1 MAEEQIIL
9 EFVGQSNGLKE
20 FLDGLEQGITEEVQA
35 IQKANKEFQTQ
46 DKSVKTLTTDVDKLG
61 KSFNDL
67 AKGIS
72 GGAMKQGAENLSNVT
87 TNINKATGETTKLT
101 TQLRALREQLGRL
114 DEGSAEFQKLSV
126 EAAKLEDKIGDVS
139 QRVRTLA
146 SDTFV
151 IDALVDTARAAAG
164 AFSIAQ
170 GAAALFGDENED
182 LQKALLKVNA
192 SLAILNGLQEAS
204 AFITGQSAGKLAIL
218 NGVQKVYTFVTNG
231 ATLATRAL
239 NAALVASVGG
249 AIIAGLAAIV
259 VYWKDIAAWIGI
271 AKKEQDDLNESTED
285 YLQKLNRGSDLVR
298 ARMNLSQRST
308 ADLRNELQRLNEE
321 LEKIPREGLTLIV
334 NGQKI
339 QQDMTVARKI
349 ILDEIDKINAE
360 LEKRAQKTR
369 EKITENITELDKIS
383 GEQLPEIEVR
393 IKPVIDEETQKK
405 IDIFEEEIRQRQ
417 IDAEKN
423 KQQIIKD
430 TAIQSAEETF
440 SAIFDITQ
448 QRRQDELNEQL
459 NSLNK
464 RREAE
469 LSNKEL
475 TEQQRA
481 AINAKYAQQERE
493 LKIKAFN
500 QEKQA
505 KIAEA
510 LINGALAIT
519 QAIAT
524 IPKVIPGT
532 LIPNPQFP
540 ATLALIG
547 IATAAQVARIASTRP
562 PAFKK
567 GTKGAPGG
575 MALVGEE
582 GAELVHLPRGAK
594 VIPHAETMKVLNGHP
609 DTNDIL
615 SRFNIPFASPKIG
628 ALKESFAGFDYER
641 FEKILQKNRPQ
652 SQVIFDKQ
660 GIITI
665 VNDEGS
671 RRTYLGQRYSAR

>member
-139 QRVRTLA
+139 QRVRALS
-146 SDTFV
+146 SDTFA

-393 IKPVIDEETQKK
+393 IKPVIDEETQEA
-405 IDIFEEEIRQRQ
+405 IDEFEKEIQRRQKEEEEQR
-417 IDAEKN
+417 
-423 KQQIIKD
+423 IKD
-430 TAIQSAEETF
+430 RRDLIIAAEQEIQ
-440 SAIFDITQ
+440 SAIFDITRERQ
-448 QRRQDELNEQL
+448 QREAAIELDN
-459 NSLNK
+459 LNK

-500 QEKQA
+500 QEKELKRQ
-505 KIAEA
+505 EA
-510 LINGALAIT
+510 IMNGFLAIT
-519 QAIAT
+519 TTIAKFGAPIPPNFQAIAG
-524 IPKVIPGT
+524 VA
-532 LIPNPQFP
+532 L
-540 ATLALIG
+540 ATLTTALN
-547 IATAAQVARIASTRP
+547 VARISATRP

-594 VIPHAETMKVLNGHP
+594 VVPHSETMKVLSGHP
-609 DTNDIL
+609 DTNEIL
-615 SRFNIPFASPKIG
+615 SRFNIPFTSPKIG

-671 RRTYLGQRYSAR
+671 RRTYLGERYSSR